1 MDIFEK
7 ASREKLRFTL
17 GGSVSTEQL
26 WDSNIDQLIDYEAD
40 LIEIIEK
47 YGTKNRRNKRKVS
60 RNEELDALR
69 LEIVSH
75 ILNVREQE
83 LEAAKIRA
91 EQKRQE
97 QKILEVISRK
107 KDAALENMSIEDLE
121 KLLQ

>member
-26 WDSNIDQLIDYEAD
+26 WDSYIVQLIDYETD
-40 LIEIIEK
+40 LIEIVEK

-75 ILNVREQE
+75 ILDVREKE
-83 LEAAKIRA
+83 LEEAVVRA

-97 QKILEVISRK
+97 QKILEIISRK
-107 KDAALENMSIEDLE
+107 EDAELENMSIQELK
-121 KLLQ
+121 KLLK

>member
-26 WDSNIDQLIDYEAD
+26 WDSNIDQLIDYETN